1 VEQLGLKQP
10 ANGIARSRDEAIAV
24 ASRIGYPVLIRPS
37 YVLGGRAMEIVDS
50 QAQLEDYIATA
61 VQVSGDSPVLI
72 DQYLRDA
79 IECDVDA
86 LADGETVRVAG
97 VLQHIEEAGIHS
109 GDSACTLPPYNLP
122 AEIVA
127 EMERQAVLLTQA
139 LKVRGLMN
147 IQFAV
152 KDGDV
157 YLIEVNPR
165 ASRTV
170 PFVAK
175 AVGQPIAK
183 YAARVMAG
191 ERLADLPE
199 IRRDIDYMAVK
210 EAVFPFARFPG
221 VDPVLSPEMKSTG
234 EVMGIDDN
242 FAMAFAKSQLGAGT
256 RLPQGG
262 TLFVSVKDTDK
273 PVVLPGVRKLAALGF
288 KIVATGGT
296 ARYLAEQGVAVE
308 QVNKVAEGRPHIVD
322 RIIDGE
328 IALIF
333 NTTEGWQS
341 HKDSASIRA
350 SALNGKVPY
359 FTTATAS
366 VATAEAI
373 EALRSA
379 ELEVK
384 SLQDY
389 YR

>member
-1 VEQLGLKQP
+1 
-10 ANGIARSRDEAIAV
+10 V

-127 EMERQAVLLTQA
+127 EMERQAVLLAQA
-139 LKVRGLMN
+139 LKVRADEHPVRDQGWRGLP
-147 IQFAV
+147 
-152 KDGDV
+152 DRG
-157 YLIEVNPR
+157 EPR

-175 AVGQPIAK
+175 AVGQPVAK

-210 EAVFPFARFPG
+210 EAVFPFARFPAW
-221 VDPVLSPEMKSTG
+221 
-234 EVMGIDDN
+234 IRC
-242 FAMAFAKSQLGAGT
+242 F
-256 RLPQGG
+256 R
-262 TLFVSVKDTDK
+262 
-273 PVVLPGVRKLAALGF
+273 RK
-288 KIVATGGT
+288 
-296 ARYLAEQGVAVE
+296 
-308 QVNKVAEGRPHIVD
+308 
-322 RIIDGE
+322 
-328 IALIF
+328 
-333 NTTEGWQS
+333 
-341 HKDSASIRA
+341 
-350 SALNGKVPY
+350 
-359 FTTATAS
+359 
-366 VATAEAI
+366 
-373 EALRSA
+373 
-379 ELEVK
+379 
-384 SLQDY
+384 
-389 YR
+389 